1 MSLLSERRVEN
12 MPATTAPPP
21 QSLFPDEQPLAQY
34 RSIAPIALVAA
45 GLGAASAVILTT
57 PLLALVPVAGIVTSI
72 VALRTIARSEGQL
85 AGRLPAI
92 IGLSLA
98 TFFLGFGLS
107 RHLARQ
113 SVMEQRAREMTDVWI
128 GLLEEG
134 KVKEAHQFRET
145 PAQRLSAPQA
155 IAERYATN
163 PEAAS
168 QLKTFINSPGIK
180 DIVARGKAADVRFEG
195 VASASRD
202 GQSDMLVL
210 RYSYLTSSDKGA
222 DRQPLWIHMN
232 RRYDDATKRYEWET
246 GGVQTT
252 PPLGVE

>member
-1 MSLLSERRVEN
+1 

-34 RSIAPIALVAA
+34 RSIAPVALVAA
-45 GLGAASAVILTT
+45 GLGVASALILTT

-72 VALRTIARSEGQL
+72 VALRTIAHSDGQL
-85 AGRLPAI
+85 AGRAPAI
-92 IGLSLA
+92 VGLSLA

-113 SVMEQRAREMTDVWI
+113 SALEQQARRMADLWLD
-128 GLLEEG
+128 LLQDG
-134 KVKEAHQFRET
+134 KVQQAHQFRES
-145 PAQRLSAPQA
+145 PATRLSAPQA

-168 QLKTFINSPGIK
+168 QLKTFVNSLGIK

-195 VASASRD
+195 VASAARD

-210 RYSYLTSSDKGA
+210 RYSYLAGSDKGA
-222 DRQPLWIHMN
+222 DRQRLWIHID

-252 PPLGVE
+252 PPLGAE

>member
-1 MSLLSERRVEN
+1 

-34 RSIAPIALVAA
+34 RSIAPISLVAA
-45 GLGAASAVILTT
+45 GLGVASALVLTT
-57 PLLALVPVAGIVTSI
+57 PLLALVPVGGIVVSI
-72 VALRTIARSEGQL
+72 VALRTIAQSDGQL
-85 AGRLPAI
+85 AGRVPAI
-92 IGLSLA
+92 IGLALA
-98 TFFLGFGLS
+98 TFFLGFGLT
-107 RHLARQ
+107 RHLGRQ
-113 SVMEQRAREMTDVWI
+113 SLLEQRAREMTDVWI

-134 KVKEAHQFRET
+134 KVQVAHQFRES
-145 PAQRLSAPQA
+145 PSQRLSAPQA

-163 PEAAS
+163 QDAAN
-168 QLKTFINSPGIK
+168 QLKTFVNSLGIK

-195 VASASRD
+195 VASATRD

-210 RYSYLTSSDKGA
+210 RYSYLASSDQGA
-222 DRQPLWIHMN
+222 DRQPLWIHVD
-232 RRYDDATKRYEWET
+232 RRYDDATKRYEWEM